1 VAYGVTLAQRFHQR
15 FGTPPRVFRAP
26 GRINVIGEHT
36 DYTGGLVMPAAIER
50 WCTVAAAANG
60 TRTLNV
66 VATSLSKE
74 ASVDLGALTPD
85 GSWMDYVAGVASA
98 LREADITVPGADLM
112 IESDVP
118 IGAGVSSSAA
128 IEVSVARALLA
139 LAGIDADGPQVAQ
152 WAQAAENRFVGMPC
166 GIMDQFASANGRAGH
181 AMLLDCRSLAF
192 QYVPLPKNLRFLI
205 VNSMVRHT
213 LVDGEYKKRRA
224 DCEAAVQA
232 LGAVSLRD
240 VAESDLP
247 RLLPKLEDGPAKRT
261 RHVVT
266 ENARVRRAAEAMTAS
281 DLPALGALLNQ
292 SHASLRDDMEVS
304 VPEVDRLAAIAQ
316 AAPGVFGA
324 RMMGGGFGG
333 CIIAAVRTDAS
344 DAARAAIV
352 RDYGAVLG
360 KTPDAFVCRAVDG
373 AGEVFA

>member
-1 VAYGVTLAQRFHQR
+1 
-15 FGTPPRVFRAP
+15 
-26 GRINVIGEHT
+26 
-36 DYTGGLVMPAAIER
+36 
-50 WCTVAAAANG
+50 
-60 TRTLNV
+60 
-66 VATSLSKE
+66 
-74 ASVDLGALTPD
+74 
-85 GSWMDYVAGVASA
+85 
-98 LREADITVPGADLM
+98 
-112 IESDVP
+112 
-118 IGAGVSSSAA
+118 
-128 IEVSVARALLA
+128 
-139 LAGIDADGPQVAQ
+139 
-152 WAQAAENRFVGMPC
+152 
-166 GIMDQFASANGRAGH
+166 
-181 AMLLDCRSLAF
+181 
-192 QYVPLPKNLRFLI
+192 
-205 VNSMVRHT
+205 
-213 LVDGEYKKRRA
+213 
-224 DCEAAVQA
+224 
-232 LGAVSLRD
+232 
-240 VAESDLP
+240 
-247 RLLPKLEDGPAKRT
+247 
-261 RHVVT
+261 VVT